1 MGQRLNFEVC
11 YDGEVLANAYYHWSA
26 YTSSSLCILENV
38 IEAYKNRTE
47 INPLRVAVEILQ
59 ATGAGVD
66 DMEKNRIRMDK
77 SGKFDGIKFRD
88 AVDRNEGLLA
98 VTPEGIED
106 TRRWEEGRI
115 TVDISTEEFRFDVMW
130 IENNEEYEECR
141 EPGDAE
147 KLPYMADVEIDITE
161 PCSLWECNKL
171 AKIIRDN
178 PDGIRIDD
186 ETIWCWIE

>member
-26 YTSSSLCILENV
+26 YTSSSLGILENV

-66 DMEKNRIRMDK
+66 DEEKSRIRMDK

-98 VTPEGIED
+98 VTPEGIES
-106 TRRWEEGRI
+106 TRRWEEGRV
-115 TVDISTEEFRFDVMW
+115 TVDISTEEFLFDVVW
-130 IENNEEYEECR
+130 VESNEEYEECR

-147 KLPYMADVEIDITE
+147 KLPNMDDVGIDITE
-161 PCSLWECNKL
+161 PCSLWECDKL

-178 PDGIRIDD
+178 RFLRLPEHPLPYSD
-186 ETIWCWIE
+186 

>member
-11 YDGEVLANAYYHWSA
+11 YDGEVLASAYYHWSA
-26 YTSSSLCILENV
+26 YTSSSLGILENV

-66 DMEKNRIRMDK
+66 DEEKSRIRMDK

-98 VTPEGIED
+98 VTPEGIES
-106 TRRWEEGRI
+106 TRRWEEGRV
-115 TVDISTEEFRFDVMW
+115 TVDISTEEFLFDVVW
-130 IENNEEYEECR
+130 VESNEEYEECR

-147 KLPYMADVEIDITE
+147 KLPNMDDVGIDITE
-161 PCSLWECNKL
+161 PCSLWECDKL

-178 PDGIRIDD
+178 PNGIRIDD
-186 ETIWCWIE
+186 KTIWCWIE